1 MRKRRKNDHRFQRRE
16 YERETKE
23 RPSFSK
29 KGVREG
35 EGRTCIWD
43 KRVQHGVKRE
53 RGVV

>member
-1 MRKRRKNDHRFQRRE
+1 MRGRRKDNDSFQRRE
-16 YERETKE
+16 YEKETKE

-29 KGVREG
+29 KGVQEG